1 MVSCHEFLTYLY
13 DRPETRELALVL
25 AAATLRQPIDEA
37 PRPLPSLRAFPLNA
51 A

>member
-13 DRPETRELALVL
+13 DRPETRELTLVL

-37 PRPLPSLRAFPLNA
+37 PRPLPSLRALPLNA